1 MSAEDSKLVFRR
13 YLEEF
18 HSQGQLELADE
29 ILGTPLR
36 ESTLGLARML
46 RTAFPDVHI
55 RVLEQVAEGDKVA
68 TVWEAEGI
76 HEGEWQSPIG
86 PIPATKRHIS
96 WGGTT
101 TVRIANAQMV
111 DVIGSNWDHLGMLQQ
126 MGVIPNTAPRS
137 GA

>member
-1 MSAEDSKLVFRR
+1 MSAEESKLVFRR

-18 HSQGQLELADE
+18 HSQRQLELADE
-29 ILGTPLR
+29 ILGAELR
-36 ESTLGLARML
+36 ESTVGLARML
-46 RTAFPDVHI
+46 RTAFPDFRI
-55 RVLEQVAEGDKVA
+55 RVLDQVAEGDKVA
-68 TVWEAEGI
+68 TVWEAEGT

-86 PIPATKRHIS
+86 PIGGTGKHIT

-101 TVRIANAQMV
+101 TVRVANGQMV